1 LIEPFLP
8 IGEYGPCPERLR
20 EQFEGVIWRFR
31 TSSQWWEMPGEF
43 GPWAT
48 VYGRSRV
55 WRDAGVFTSLLEGVI
70 AEAARQGQTDLSLVS
85 VDSTTALRL
94 KESLLGRSRGGLT
107 RKVHLAADPQVPSVV
122 VRPDRRTGRRQPAV
136 RSRAAEGAGPSAGRP
151 STDPA

>member
-48 VYGRSRV
+48 VYGRFR
-55 WRDAGVFTSLLEGVI
+55 VI